1 MHFNF
6 RHQTFNLKKLL
17 GHPGKFIHYVAPL
30 KTFLFLHSYY
40 PKHPYHPSHQG
51 RLVWSP
57 WSLRC
62 YLYTQDVKEKDVV
75 DKVLNILEYF
85 GPNFHLVLIQP
96 KIPFHLV
103 ERAVPTRS
111 LICRRAGHQIW
122 ARTCFSRLM
131 EEFVI
136 WEDSGP
142 QTGFSF
148 FIARLASSCSFH
160 ANQSHK

>member
-40 PKHPYHPSHQG
+40 PKHPYHSSHQG

-85 GPNFHLVLIQP
+85 WP
-96 KIPFHLV
+96 KLSF
-103 ERAVPTRS
+103 S
-111 LICRRAGHQIW
+111 LDTA
-122 ARTCFSRLM
+122 
-131 EEFVI
+131 
-136 WEDSGP
+136 
-142 QTGFSF
+142 
-148 FIARLASSCSFH
+148 
-160 ANQSHK
+160 